1 MGAMDTTL
9 VKGLTVLEV
18 LAHSGAPRG
27 VSELARELDL
37 PKSNVHR
44 TLQTLIA
51 TGYVRATGR
60 PAAYECTLKLFELGA
75 AIMSRVDV
83 RHRAEPH
90 MAALAEATRE
100 TVHLSALDRA
110 AGGPEVIY
118 LHKIE
123 SPEPVRAYSVIGGR
137 APAHCVASGK
147 ALLAHQEERY
157 LHALPDPLAGFTP
170 ASITGRDALLEELAE
185 VRARGYAVNRGE
197 WCESVCGVAAII
209 FDADRRPAAAIGI
222 SGPVDR
228 LRPAALRRHRA
239 DVVAA
244 ARRVSAELGCTDYLP
259 GAAPAGAESKRGGP
273 ST

>member
-51 TGYVRATGR
+51 AGYVRPADR
-60 PAAYECTLKLFELGA
+60 PGAYECTLKLFELGA

-110 AGGPEVIY
+110 ASGPEVIY

-147 ALLAHQEERY
+147 ALLAYQDERY
-157 LHALPDPLAGFTP
+157 LAALPDPLAGFTP
-170 ASITGRDALLEELAE
+170 RSITGRGALLEELAE
-185 VRARGYAVNRGE
+185 VRRTGYAVNHGE
-197 WCESVCGVAAII
+197 WRESVCGLAAII
-209 FDADRRPAAAIGI
+209 LDAGRRPAAAIGI

-228 LRPAALRRHRA
+228 LRPATLRRHRA
-239 DVVAA
+239 DVVEA
-244 ARRVSAELGCTDYLP
+244 ARLVSAELGCTDHP
-259 GAAPAGAESKRGGP
+259 AGGALAGAESKRGGP